1 MTAVVVPSKPELINL
16 VNLVDVRV
24 KSFCGTVARE
34 EEAIPEEFRRG
45 GLVIIDPKYPRVF
58 ASLRQKAMRLCMGV
72 GSRFKDSVAV
82 SNEELPSL
90 MIEIGK
96 LAQEFDC
103 AKREF
108 VANYESWVEEWAVSH
123 PANADQVRRK
133 APTIEYI
140 DRQIQMQVSCY
151 KVASNKEAIEISGVA
166 DAIDSELAGMPAQ
179 IAHEIAAD
187 VRDSWRSRNSSK
199 ADRVGSL
206 IGRVLKKL
214 QALSFVDGRF
224 SDVHK
229 FVSDTW
235 ATLPHQGTI
244 EGKDF
249 LVLNGVLSLL
259 CSPTQILNAP
269 LVIAIPDSDQDVK
282 QEVVEDGSAASGE
295 IAEHVKPVKNQLQ
308 GASNAP
314 QVVVNAFVW

>member
-1 MTAVVVPSKPELINL
+1 MSVAVPSNPELIQL

-24 KSFCGTVARE
+24 KAFCGTVARDDE
-34 EEAIPEEFRRG
+34 EIPEEYRRG
-45 GLVIIDPKYPRVF
+45 GLVVIDPKRTRVF
-58 ASLRQKAMRLCMGV
+58 ATLRQKAMRLCMGV

-82 SNEELPSL
+82 SDEELPGL
-90 MIEIGK
+90 MADIGR
-96 LAQEFDC
+96 LALEFDLAKQEF
-103 AKREF
+103 
-108 VANYESWVEEWAVSH
+108 VSSYLLWVEEWAVAH
-123 PANADQVRRK
+123 PANADQIRRR
-133 APTIEYI
+133 APTVEYI
-140 DRQIQMQVSCY
+140 ERQVQMQVSCY
-151 KVASNKEAIEISGVA
+151 KVASNKGAIEIAGVD
-166 DAIDSELAGMPAQ
+166 DAIDSELAGMSAQ

-187 VRDSWRSRNSSK
+187 VRDSWRSRASSK

-214 QALSFVDGRF
+214 QALSFVDSRF
-224 SDVHK
+224 TDVHK

-269 LVIAIPDSDQDVK
+269 LVVSLPVEE
-282 QEVVEDGSAASGE
+282 QEAQQEGVESGE
-295 IAEHVKPVKNQLQ
+295 TAGESSTSQPEPESQQVPAVTVAPIADE
-308 GASNAP
+308 
-314 QVVVNAFVW
+314 AFIW

>member
-1 MTAVVVPSKPELINL
+1 MTAVAVPTKPELIEL

-24 KSFCGTVARE
+24 KAFCGTVARE
-34 EEAIPEEFRRG
+34 EEEVLEEYRRG
-45 GLVIIDPKYPRVF
+45 GLVVIDPKRTRVF
-58 ASLRQKAMRLCMGV
+58 ATLRQKAMRLCMGV

-82 SNEELPSL
+82 SDEELPGL
-90 MIEIGK
+90 MADIGR
-96 LAQEFDC
+96 LALEFDL
-103 AKREF
+103 AKHEF
-108 VANYESWVEEWAVSH
+108 VSNYLAWVEEWAIAH
-123 PANADQVRRK
+123 PSNADQIRRK
-133 APTIEYI
+133 APTVEYI
-140 DRQIQMQVSCY
+140 DRQVQMQVSCY
-151 KVASNKEAIEISGVA
+151 KVASNTAAIEIAGVS

-214 QALSFVDGRF
+214 QALSFVDSRF
-224 SDVHK
+224 ADVHK
-229 FVSDTW
+229 FVADTW

-269 LVIAIPDSDQDVK
+269 LVVSLPDEDQ
-282 QEVVEDGSAASGE
+282 E
-295 IAEHVKPVKNQLQ
+295 
-308 GASNAP
+308 AP
-314 QVVVNAFVW
+314 QEGVESGVAAAESSAQQPQPENTQQTPATSKAAIADEAFIW